1 MQAIKYGFIL
11 PGGNPRT
18 AATAAT
24 EAESCGWDGVF
35 VPDAISIETPDVPAG
50 PWHDPWV
57 MLAAMAMTTRRVRI
71 GPIVAAA
78 TRRRPWKLAREALSI
93 DHLSGGRL
101 ILAVGLGAADDDSGF
116 NSVGEQMD
124 LRVRAQMLDE
134 CLEVVDGLWK
144 GIPLRFKGQHFGVDG
159 MTMLPKPLQQPRV
172 PVWVVGL
179 WPRERSMR
187 RALKW
192 DGVVLQ
198 GKSGQP
204 NPVEVRAAA
213 EHSKDRPRV
222 RNPFDVVA
230 GGAVPA
236 LDANEVAEYE
246 AAGATWWLE
255 CLWDWG
261 EDDQAV
267 LERIRLGPP
276 RQA

>member
-1 MQAIKYGFIL
+1 
-11 PGGNPRT
+11 
-18 AATAAT
+18 
-24 EAESCGWDGVF
+24 
-35 VPDAISIETPDVPAG
+35 
-50 PWHDPWV
+50 
-57 MLAAMAMTTRRVRI
+57 
-71 GPIVAAA
+71 
-78 TRRRPWKLAREALSI
+78 
-93 DHLSGGRL
+93 
-101 ILAVGLGAADDDSGF
+101 
-116 NSVGEQMD
+116 MD
-124 LRVRAQMLDE
+124 LRARAQMLDE

-192 DGVVLQ
+192 DGMVLQ

-204 NPVEVRAAA
+204 DPVEVRAAV
-213 EHSKDRPRV
+213 EHSKGRPGV
-222 RNPFDVVA
+222 RHPFDIVA